1 MNITRRDALLGATAA
16 AVVTGAATAPL
27 AMKAA
32 HTKAALVNA
41 DPEIEALLGQLRAA
55 EAHHDDLNAA
65 RCAAWER
72 IPQNIKEA
80 LDAYPSRL
88 EAPQTVIDTYHRHY
102 DACGA
107 GALDVQ
113 SDAVSDRINS
123 IKAQIFQAPAM
134 TLRGTLSKA
143 HIAWQITAIDVDV
156 DETDPDFDG
165 QCGGLDDPVMIW
177 SIYRDLERLAGE
189 G

>member
-1 MNITRRDALLGATAA
+1 MVRTSMPSRGAAPSGVPGAT
-16 AVVTGAATAPL
+16 L
-27 AMKAA
+27 A
-32 HTKAALVNA
+32 NA
-41 DPEIEALLGQLRAA
+41 DPQIEALLGQLRAA
-55 EAHHDDLNAA
+55 KAHHDDIFAA

-88 EAPQTVIDTYHRHY
+88 EAPQAVFDAYHHHY

-113 SDAVSDRINS
+113 SDAVSDRIND
-123 IKAQIFQAPAM
+123 IKAQIFQTPAT
-134 TLRGTLSKA
+134 TLRGALSKA
-143 HIAWQITAIDVDV
+143 RIAWRITAIDVDV

-165 QCGGLDDPVMIW
+165 QCGGLDDQVMIW
-177 SIYRDLERLAGE
+177 SILQDLERLAGE
-189 G
+189 ARS

>member
-1 MNITRRDALLGATAA
+1 MTISRRGALMGAGA
-16 AVVTGAATAPL
+16 AVAVAGVPV
-27 AMKAA
+27 
-32 HTKAALVNA
+32 AALASA
-41 DPEIEALLGQLRAA
+41 DPQIEALLAQLRAE
-55 EAHHDDLNAA
+55 EARHDDLHAA

-80 LDAYPSRL
+80 LDPYPYRVG
-88 EAPQTVIDTYHRHY
+88 APQEVLDTYHRHY

-113 SDAVSDRINS
+113 SDAVSDRING
-123 IKAQIFQAPAM
+123 IKAQIFQTPAT

-143 HIAWQITAIDVDV
+143 RIAWQITAIDVDV

-165 QCGGLDDPVMIW
+165 QCARLDDPVMIW
-177 SIYRDLERLAGE
+177 SILQDLERLAGE
-189 G
+189 VRS